1 MSSKTKVE
9 ESFYFQFL
17 IDRKCVKAGTKFRDA
32 TDLRVA
38 LRCFVK
44 VWRSA
49 NIERDSVHDH

>member
-17 IDRKCVKAGTKFRDA
+17 VDRKCVKAGTKFLHA

-38 LRCFVK
+38 YRCFVK